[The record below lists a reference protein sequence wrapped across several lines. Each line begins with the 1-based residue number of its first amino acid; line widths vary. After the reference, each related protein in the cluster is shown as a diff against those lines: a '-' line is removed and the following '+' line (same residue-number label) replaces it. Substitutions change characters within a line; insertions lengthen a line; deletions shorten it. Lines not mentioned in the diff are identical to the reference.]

1 MLVEIV
7 STQLDNGVV
16 KISAIDCSEENLQ
29 RLERIRDDGVEKE
42 VEFLFDTHNRK
53 CYWDF
58 YKWLKSQKATSR
70 AGTWGE
76 ALFAVIGTVTTISN
90 KYRVWE

>member
-7 STQLDNGVV
+7 STQLKDGIV
-16 KISAIDCSEENLQ
+16 KMSAIDCSEENLQ
-29 RLERIRDDGVEKE
+29 RLERIRDDGIEKE

-53 CYWDF
+53 CCRDF
-58 YKWLKSQKATSR
+58 YKWMKSQKAVSQ

-76 ALFAVIGTVTTISN
+76 ALSAVVGTVTTISN
-90 KYRVWE
+90 RYRVWE